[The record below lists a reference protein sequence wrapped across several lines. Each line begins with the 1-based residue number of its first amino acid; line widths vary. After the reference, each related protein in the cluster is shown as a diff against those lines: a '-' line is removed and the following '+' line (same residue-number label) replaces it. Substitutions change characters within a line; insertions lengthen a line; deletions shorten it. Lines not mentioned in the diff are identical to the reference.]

1 MSVEIEKDI
10 PPVRELPPARNYGPD
25 MGCRA
30 GSGCSQFMTPP
41 AHYMINYHEGEG
53 VVGIADGRAMAIEG
67 IGNLPM
73 RFWSGKDWVQL
84 LLQNVAHVPL
94 LGYNLLSLKKMAG
107 RGHKYVDEK
116 KEVIMHL

>member
-10 PPVRELPPARNYGPD
+10 PPISELPPAARNYGPD

-30 GSGCSQFMTPP
+30 DSGCSQFMTPP

-53 VVGIADGRAMAIEG
+53 VVGIADGRAMVIEG

-73 RFWSGKDWVQL
+73 RFWSGKDWV
-84 LLQNVAHVPL
+84 
-94 LGYNLLSLKKMAG
+94 
-107 RGHKYVDEK
+107 
-116 KEVIMHL
+116 